1 METNVYSNDQLL
13 VQRLN
18 ASDTSALSDIYNA
31 YWQPLFLSSY
41 NLLKSKELSEDIIQ
55 DVFLDLWNKR
65 ESLIINI
72 SLKAYLYACT
82 RYKVYEYFRKNK
94 NKLRVDLLDDLNK
107 RLTESTPLTKLMHK
121 ELVQHIE
128 NVVATLPEKCR
139 LVYTLSREQK
149 LSHKEIAEQ
158 LNISPKTVENHI
170 TKALKTLKLSL
181 GSFMSLEFIF
191 WLYQQHH

>member
-1 METNVYSNDQLL
+1 METNVYRNDQLL

-149 LSHKEIAEQ
+149 LSHKEIADQ

-181 GSFMSLEFIF
+181 GSFLSLEFIF

>member
-1 METNVYSNDQLL
+1 M
-13 VQRLN
+13 
-18 ASDTSALSDIYNA
+18 
-31 YWQPLFLSSY
+31 
-41 NLLKSKELSEDIIQ
+41 SEDIIQ

-149 LSHKEIAEQ
+149 LSHKEIADQ

-181 GSFMSLEFIF
+181 GSFLSLEFIF

>member
-72 SLKAYLYACT
+72 SLKAYL
-82 RYKVYEYFRKNK
+82 
-94 NKLRVDLLDDLNK
+94 
-107 RLTESTPLTKLMHK
+107 
-121 ELVQHIE
+121 
-128 NVVATLPEKCR
+128 
-139 LVYTLSREQK
+139 
-149 LSHKEIAEQ
+149 
-158 LNISPKTVENHI
+158 
-170 TKALKTLKLSL
+170 
-181 GSFMSLEFIF
+181 
-191 WLYQQHH
+191 